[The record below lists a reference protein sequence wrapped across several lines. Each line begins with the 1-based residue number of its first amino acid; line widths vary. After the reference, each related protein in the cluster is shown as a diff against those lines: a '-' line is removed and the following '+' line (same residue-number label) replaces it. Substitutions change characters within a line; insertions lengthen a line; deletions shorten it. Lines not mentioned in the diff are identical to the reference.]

1 MNQDKERQRLAQHT
15 AVHKE
20 IDMGMD
26 LTGVLKEGAV
36 GLTWGLGLG
45 TAAVGGLH
53 AMHPGFRSFMNKS
66 GKVYLVC
73 MVTSFGCAYCAQQ
86 EVVRQNKAHWRSS
99 VLAAQ
104 ERTKSK

>member
-36 GLTWGLGLG
+36 GFGWGLGVG

-73 MVTSFGCAYCAQQ
+73 MITSFASAYCAQQ
-86 EVVRQNKAHWRSS
+86 EVVRQNKTHWRKS

-104 ERTKSK
+104 ERAKLK